1 VKQNIHSNIA
11 LGTLVIAA
19 ATMPFSIRL
28 CHLSLLVFVLNW
40 AAIGSWRQKVNLMLG
55 QKHWWI
61 MPLYFLVC
69 LAGVLHADNSSL
81 AWQQIEKKAA
91 FLLLPITVASSP
103 LLERKHLRWIMRTF
117 LFACFTATLFSLAHA
132 GWIASG
138 DVATNNFNVETLNA
152 FNHLHPNSSPVWM
165 AFSYV
170 SLASGAG
177 LHPTYFGLYL
187 VVCLLI
193 MLYFFRSEEMNSFEK
208 RLYNALLIYFFVFIV
223 FLSSRITILAGAG
236 VLLSA
241 IDFRGSVSSAD
252 KKKVRWIALVLAV
265 VILYVNPVSRFRGL
279 QEPFVAS
286 MNDLPRHATSSID
299 IRRSLLQLSS
309 FATND
314 ANPFVGSGTGSAEQR
329 LRTEGNAHGL
339 TNVLGSYDPHN
350 QYLYTFL
357 EQGFMGLVVLLTMLV
372 LPLYSSIQMGSR
384 LYAGILLVFAT
395 VCLTESALELQ
406 KGIVLFAFFGSLL
419 LFHETAKVKHRYG

>member
-11 LGTLVIAA
+11 LGTLIIAA
-19 ATMPFSIRL
+19 AMMPFSIRL
-28 CHLSLLVFVLNW
+28 CHMSLLVFALNW
-40 AAIGSWRQKVNLMLG
+40 VAMGSWRDKLNLMLA
-55 QKHWWI
+55 QKLWWI
-61 MPLYFLVC
+61 MPLYFVVC
-69 LAGVLHADNSSL
+69 LAGVLYADNSSL
-81 AWQQIEKKAA
+81 AWQQIEKKGA
-91 FLLLPITVASSP
+91 FLLLPLTLASSP
-103 LLERKHLRWIMRTF
+103 LLERKDLRWIMRTF
-117 LFACFTATLFSLAHA
+117 IFACFTATLFSLAHA
-132 GWIASG
+132 GWMASG
-138 DVATNNFNVETLNA
+138 NLATSNFSVETLNE
-152 FNHLHPNSSPVWM
+152 FNHLHPTSSPVWM

-187 VVCLLI
+187 VVCLLMI
-193 MLYFFRSEEMNSFEK
+193 LYFFRSEELNSFEK
-208 RLYNALLIYFFVFIV
+208 RFYNALLIYFFVFIV

-236 VLLSA
+236 VLFSA

-252 KKKVRWIALVLAV
+252 KKTVRLVALLIALVM
-265 VILYVNPVSRFRGL
+265 LYINPVSRFRGL
-279 QEPFVAS
+279 QEPLAAS

-309 FATND
+309 FASND

-357 EQGFMGLVVLLTMLV
+357 EQGVIGLVVLLTMIAM
-372 LPLYSSIQMGSR
+372 PLYSSIKRGSR

-419 LFHETAKVKHRYG
+419 LFHETVKVKHRYG